1 MNRNEPEWTGM
12 DRNDTGMDRNDTG
25 MDRNDT
31 GMDRNDT
38 GMDRNEIHFTKHTHV
53 SDWFS
58 KTFLRVLVL
67 KFLCCG
73 LGGMKSLL

>member
-1 MNRNEPEWTGM
+1 MIPEW
-12 DRNDTGMDRNDTG
+12 
-25 MDRNDT
+25 T

-38 GMDRNEIHFTKHTHV
+38 GMDRNEIHFRKHTHV

-58 KTFLRVLVL
+58 KTFLSVLVL

-73 LGGMKSLL
+73 LGGMKSLLQGYSCSIGKQSLQ